1 VLGLNQG
8 EIIEYLRKSYLAS
21 DGLWFLTVEKE
32 YSYEEALR
40 LDEVVWSIL
49 PKIQARKAKDLLK
62 LEGTSVSDLAKA
74 LELKFV
80 GEGSSH
86 RIVDQSPTYLKIE
99 VTSCVWLETL
109 RKSGRDCIA
118 QDVCERICH
127 RELIVWAEQL
137 VGDITVSLPSMMSRG
152 QPACEIVFT
161 SISQCETSGCEGN
174 HKERR
179 G

>member
-1 VLGLNQG
+1 MNES
-8 EIIEYLRKSYLAS
+8 EILEYLRKSYLAS

-32 YSYEEALR
+32 HSYEEALR

-49 PKIQARKAKDLLK
+49 PRIQARKARDLLR

-74 LELKFV
+74 LELKFAA
-80 GEGSSH
+80 EGSSH
-86 RIVDQSPTYLKIE
+86 RIVDQSPMHLKIE

-109 RKSGRDCIA
+109 KKLGRDYIA
-118 QDVCERICH
+118 QDICDRICH

-137 VGDITVSLPSMMSRG
+137 VGDITVSLPNMMSRG

-161 SISQCETSGCEGN
+161 SVSQREASGCEGN
-174 HKERR
+174 AKETR
-179 G
+179 